1 MKQQQSN
8 DENDPFSH
16 RRMDIICISEQ
27 GAQQSSLKICLNN
40 EDQAKQFSKIALFCD
55 TLPINP
61 L

>member
-40 EDQAKQFSKIALFCD
+40 EDQAKNNFQKSHYS
-55 TLPINP
+55 
-61 L
+61 